1 MKTRKNN
8 NRIKGL
14 LSLAARF
21 GRLLDSRPRGTFLF
35 LDLVWTAIHPF
46 LTNKIF
52 PRMQNEKV
60 LSLCPVENAER
71 AIQTSKLPRVGAI
84 IMPVTSITSLF
95 LIL

>member
-21 GRLLDSRPRGTFLF
+21 GRLLDSRPRGHFSF
-35 LDLVWTAIHPF
+35 PRSRLDGDPPF
-46 LTNKIF
+46 FDEQDF

>member
-1 MKTRKNN
+1 LGDCL
-8 NRIKGL
+8 IDVLG
-14 LSLAARF
+14 
-21 GRLLDSRPRGTFLF
+21 GTFLF